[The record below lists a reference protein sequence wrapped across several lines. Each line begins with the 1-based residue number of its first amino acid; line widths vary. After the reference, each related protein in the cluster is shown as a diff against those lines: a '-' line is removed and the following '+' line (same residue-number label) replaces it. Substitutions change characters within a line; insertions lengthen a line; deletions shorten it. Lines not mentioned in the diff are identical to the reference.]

1 MLSLLLLVQP
11 LAELLNLAPLIVAD
25 IRGHVLHLEL
35 LSIFLL
41 AYLGCMLQ
49 IAAHLGRR
57 AAFHPAS
64 LRHIGSLL
72 ALLEALV
79 LIWLCVGSFLGLGVG
94 TLALRRHDLV
104 EVLDE

>member
-35 LSIFLL
+35 LAILLL
-41 AYLGCMLQ
+41 ANLRCMLQ
-49 IAAHLGRR
+49 ITAHLGRR

-64 LRHIGSLL
+64 FRHIGSLL
-72 ALLEALV
+72 ALLEALM
-79 LIWLCVGSFLGLGVG
+79 LIWLCVSPFLRLAVSA
-94 TLALRRHDLV
+94 LALR
-104 EVLDE
+104 